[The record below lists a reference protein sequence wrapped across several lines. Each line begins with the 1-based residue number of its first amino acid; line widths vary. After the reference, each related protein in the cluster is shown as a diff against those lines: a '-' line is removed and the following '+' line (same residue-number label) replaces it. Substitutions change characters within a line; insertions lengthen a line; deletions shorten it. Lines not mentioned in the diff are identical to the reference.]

1 MPRIRTIKP
10 EFWGDEKLAPLTAID
25 RLVFLGLISMADD
38 AGRLVDNIKSIDGF
52 IFPETAESSRD
63 SLDTL
68 ARISRVLRYDS
79 ESGQKLIQ
87 IRHWEKH
94 QKVDKASRYVL
105 PAPTPAQLARESLA
119 NISRESR
126 APTLDHLPPTNDQ
139 RPPGGREIV
148 ASETA
153 QPSYITRCVVALNR
167 GMQSNPLVQFPRE
180 ISAST
185 QSAAVT
191 WEQDGVPIAVVERVI
206 AESCASFRPTPGNK
220 QIKGLKYFDDAVKR
234 RMHDLA
240 TKASGVNGNGAHSR
254 DALADRARVILS
266 IATEYNLLTYSGNGL
281 EYRARVDRAAA
292 DPRAGEHFR
301 EEIAPLRLHDGIG
314 SQEPKWAIV
323 ELVKRMQSSAVA
335 V

>member
-10 EFWGDEKLAPLTAID
+10 EFW
-25 RLVFLGLISMADD
+25 
-38 AGRLVDNIKSIDGF
+38 VDNIKSIDGF

-167 GMQSNPLVQFPRE
+167 GMQANPATKFARE
-180 ISAST
+180 IPASS
-185 QSAAVT
+185 QAAAVT
-191 WEQDGVPIAVVERVI
+191 WEGDGVPIDVAERVI
-206 AESCASFRPTPGNK
+206 AESCASFQPTPGNK
-220 QIKGLKYFDDAVKR
+220 QIKGLKYFDDPMRR

-240 TKASGVNGNGAHSR
+240 KKAAGTNGNGAHSR